1 MNKREQLTEAL
12 KQALRDRDETRKRT
26 LRLALAAIKNA
37 EIDSKSDLDEP
48 EILAI
53 LQKEVKSRRETIE
66 GAEQAGREDL
76 IVEALAEI
84 DVLEEFLPEPLGEQE
99 LTILAQEVIKEV
111 GATTLK
117 DMGKVMQVIIP
128 RVSGRADGKEV
139 SLVVRQLLSK

>member
-1 MNKREQLTEAL
+1 MNKREQLSEAL

-84 DVLEEFLPEPLGEQE
+84 DVLEEFLPEPLGERE

-111 GATTLK
+111 GATTPK

>member
-1 MNKREQLTEAL
+1 MNKREQLSEAL

-84 DVLEEFLPEPLGEQE
+84 DVLEEFLPEPLGERE